1 MSFAISEAPL
11 VAEFLRRFYSDT
23 GLPRLGASTP
33 CCSISDGRLTAGTR
47 FRPLLCVCVW
57 SHQFPEPM
65 YPIDE
70 LVLVRDDLYVL
81 PSFLRGSILSNPTTI
96 STSAK
101 VNIGHKIVEMSRT

>member
-1 MSFAISEAPL
+1 
-11 VAEFLRRFYSDT
+11 
-23 GLPRLGASTP
+23 
-33 CCSISDGRLTAGTR
+33 
-47 FRPLLCVCVW
+47 
-57 SHQFPEPM
+57 M

-70 LVLVRDDLYVL
+70 LVRVRDDLYVL